1 MRLGRKS
8 VVDLILAACS
18 LAAFCVVTF
27 WVHAPLW
34 RMPLLVSAALALT
47 FAYTEREKG

>member
-8 VVDLILAACS
+8 VVDLTLAACA

-34 RMPLLVSAALALT
+34 RMPLLVAAAIGVI